1 MATSIKKRCCNKI
14 SDEFKES
21 YASVLVA
28 PDLKKAVD
36 EVESGQLCPCITAW
50 CTTCQAPYLLTTC
63 MDLFPMASAHH
74 AHMLVQHRLR
84 VNKED

>member
-1 MATSIKKRCCNKI
+1 MATAHRCCSKI
-14 SDEFKES
+14 SDEFKAS

-28 PDLKKAVD
+28 PDLEKAVT

-50 CTTCQAPYLLTTC
+50 CSSCQAPYLLTTSL
-63 MDLFPMASAHH
+63 DLFPTASAHH
-74 AHMLVQHRLR
+74 AHMLVLHHKFR